1 VKPALR
7 RLAAQVLA
15 RHCADPAALIAD
27 LHAAGLDVGKRYG
40 GNGRMSEASK
50 ATRPDAQEPAQ

>member
-1 VKPALR
+1 MKPALR
-7 RLAAQVLA
+7 RLAGEVLA
-15 RHCADPAALIAD
+15 RHCAAPAALIAD